1 MVSQT
6 NEGSEM
12 TTVLI
17 QLFIFL
23 GCINDVANIKDFL
36 TTLYGFKEVNVHVQ
50 AMGGERRMSLFLTR
64 FVGGYGH
71 FDR

>member
-1 MVSQT
+1 
-6 NEGSEM
+6 M

-50 AMGGERRMSLFLTR
+50 AMGGGEKDVFVSDSICRRIWSF
-64 FVGGYGH
+64 
-71 FDR
+71 

>member
-6 NEGSEM
+6 NGGSEM

-36 TTLYGFKEVNVHVQ
+36 TTLYDFKEVSVHVQ
-50 AMGGERRMSLFLTR
+50 AMGGGREECLCF
-64 FVGGYGH
+64 
-71 FDR
+71 